1 MLKKTLKYF
10 INKFL
15 SLFNLQLNRITL
27 SKNFY
32 FYIVKTL
39 NRFKIDTVIDIGA
52 NEGQF
57 AQNIIKYGYKKEI
70 ISFEPIKSIHKI
82 LLSNASDHSNW
93 TVEDNIGFGK
103 FVETKEINITKN
115 KVSSSILKIDKRII
129 EIEPGTEQ
137 VKKEKI
143 RLITLDKYLNQKYF
157 KNKKIFIKIDT
168 QGYEEN
174 IIKGSKKKI
183 KNISGFML
191 ETSIKPLHNKE
202 KDYSHIIKL
211 MKKMGFSVWAMARG
225 FSDKKT
231 GQVLQVDIIFINDNE
246 K

>member
-27 SKNFY
+27 SNDFY

-82 LLSNASDHSNW
+82 LKKYEMFPKRTKCRNDHRKHNLSRNFPP
-93 TVEDNIGFGK
+93 E
-103 FVETKEINITKN
+103 
-115 KVSSSILKIDKRII
+115 
-129 EIEPGTEQ
+129 
-137 VKKEKI
+137 
-143 RLITLDKYLNQKYF
+143 
-157 KNKKIFIKIDT
+157 
-168 QGYEEN
+168 
-174 IIKGSKKKI
+174 
-183 KNISGFML
+183 M
-191 ETSIKPLHNKE
+191 
-202 KDYSHIIKL
+202 
-211 MKKMGFSVWAMARG
+211 
-225 FSDKKT
+225 
-231 GQVLQVDIIFINDNE
+231 
-246 K
+246 

>member
-1 MLKKTLKYF
+1 MLKKILKYF

-15 SLFNLQLNRITL
+15 SPFNLQLNRITL
-27 SKNFY
+27 SNNFN
-32 FYIVKTL
+32 FYIVRTL
-39 NRFKIDTVIDIGA
+39 KRFKIDTVIDIGA

-57 AQNIIKYGYKKEI
+57 AQNIIKYGYKNKI

-82 LLSNASDHSNW
+82 LLSNSSNHSNW
-93 TVEDNIGFGK
+93 TVEENIGFG
-103 FVETKEINITKN
+103 ESIENKEINISKN

-143 RLITLDKYLNQKYF
+143 KLITLDKYLNQKYF

-183 KNISGFML
+183 KNVSGFML
-191 ETSIKPLHNKE
+191 EASIKPIHNKE
-202 KDYSHIIKL
+202 KDYSYIIKL
-211 MKKMGFSVWAMARG
+211 MKKMGFSVWAIGRG